1 MVLLREV
8 YYNTDTLHLQ
18 GALIHTALYVGTTY
32 IYNTSTGRLQ
42 YRYIYNTDTVHL
54 QGALIHTALHVG
66 TTYIYNTS
74 TGRVQ
79 YRYST
84 FTGRLNT
91 YGTIRRYNLYLQ
103 YIHR

>member
-8 YYNTDTLHLQ
+8 YYNTYGT
-18 GALIHTALYVGTTY
+18 IHTALYVGTTY

-54 QGALIHTALHVG
+54 QGALIHMALYVG

-74 TGRVQ
+74 TD
-79 YRYST
+79 S
-84 FTGRLNT
+84 FT
-91 YGTIRRYNLYLQ
+91 IQIQ
-103 YIHR
+103 YIYRAP